1 MKLCD
6 RCPVSGCCLDY
17 LGKACENA
25 RKEMDPELVPTYAE
39 VLPALEYEELAA
51 VFCFSN
57 SHPLSYEGMLNF
69 LQSPF
74 ERRALEHEKS

>member
-17 LGKACENA
+17 LGKACENI
-25 RKEMDPELVPTYAE
+25 RKEVDPELVPTYAE

-57 SHPLSYEGMLNF
+57 SHPLSYDGMLDF
-69 LQSPF
+69 LKSPF
-74 ERRALEHEKS
+74 ERRALKHEKS

>member
-6 RCPVSGCCLDY
+6 RCPVPGCCLDY

-25 RKEMDPELVPTYAE
+25 RKETDPELVPTYAE

-57 SHPLSYEGMLNF
+57 SHPLSYEGMLRF

-74 ERRALEHEKS
+74 ERRSLEHEKS

>member
-17 LGKACENA
+17 LGKACENI
-25 RKEMDPELVPTYAE
+25 RKEVDPELVPTCAE
-39 VLPALEYEELAA
+39 VLPALGYEELAA

-57 SHPLSYEGMLNF
+57 THRLSYEGMLNF
-69 LQSPF
+69 LKSPF
-74 ERRALEHEKS
+74 ERRAIEHEKS

>member
-17 LGKACENA
+17 LGKTCENI
-25 RKEMDPELVPTYAE
+25 RKEVDPELVPTYAE

-57 SHPLSYEGMLNF
+57 SHPLSYDGMLNF
-69 LQSPF
+69 LKSPF
-74 ERRALEHEKS
+74 ERRALKHEKS

>member
-6 RCPVSGCCLDY
+6 RCPVSGCYLDY

-57 SHPLSYEGMLNF
+57 FHPLSYEGMLNF